1 MRKFLGWLFPPKSK
15 EEAPDP
21 IIVVSGLPR
30 SGTSMMMGMLEA
42 GGLELVVDGIR
53 AADEDNPRGYYE
65 LERVK
70 DLAKAEDKSWL
81 VTLQGKGV
89 KVISLLL
96 QHLPEAYNYKIIFMR
111 RSIAEVLDSQSKMLE
126 RRGESQSGQSGLTD
140 EDMASIFA
148 QHLTKVEALVARRP
162 RCEVLY
168 VDYRG
173 ALDSPATVAEQVD
186 KFLGK
191 GLDVEKMAGVV
202 DKSLYHSH
210 A

>member
-1 MRKFLGWLFPPKSK
+1 MRKFLGWLFPPKEK
-15 EEAPDP
+15 APDP

-42 GGLELVVDGIR
+42 GGLELVVDGTR

-70 DLAKAEDKSWL
+70 HLAKAEDKSWL
-81 VTLQGKGV
+81 ATLQGKGV
-89 KVISLLL
+89 KVVSLLL
-96 QHLPEAYNYKIIFMR
+96 QHLPEAYDYKIIFMR
-111 RSIAEVLDSQSKMLE
+111 RSIAEVLASQSKMLE
-126 RRGESQSGQSGLTD
+126 RRGESQSGPTD
-140 EDMASIFA
+140 ESMASIFA
-148 QHLTKVEALVARRP
+148 QHLTKVEASIARRP

-202 DKSLYHSH
+202 DKSLYRSH

>member
-1 MRKFLGWLFPPKSK
+1 
-15 EEAPDP
+15 
-21 IIVVSGLPR
+21 
-30 SGTSMMMGMLEA
+30 MMMGMLEA

-70 DLAKAEDKSWL
+70 ELAKAEDKSWL

-111 RSIAEVLDSQSKMLE
+111 RSIAEVLDSQSKMLQ

-210 A
+210 V

>member
-1 MRKFLGWLFPPKSK
+1 MRKFLGWLFPPKEK
-15 EEAPDP
+15 APGP
-21 IIVVSGLPR
+21 IVVVSGLPR

-42 GGLELVVDGIR
+42 GGLELVVDGVR
-53 AADEDNPRGYYE
+53 TADEDNPRGYYE
-65 LERVK
+65 FERVK
-70 DLAKAEDKSWL
+70 DLAKTADKSWL
-81 VTLQGKGV
+81 VTHQGKGV
-89 KVISLLL
+89 KVVSFLL
-96 QHLPEAYNYKIIFMR
+96 QHLPEAYDYKIIFMR
-111 RSIAEVLDSQSKMLE
+111 RSITEVLASQSKMLE
-126 RRGESQSGQSGLTD
+126 RRGEPQSGPTD

-148 QHLTKVEALVARRP
+148 QHLTKVEALVAQRP

-202 DKSLYHSH
+202 DKSLYRSQ

>member
-1 MRKFLGWLFPPKSK
+1 MRKFLAWLFPPKQK
-15 EEAPDP
+15 EKATDP

-30 SGTSMMMGMLEA
+30 SGTSMMMSMLEA
-42 GGLELVVDGIR
+42 GGLELAVDGIR
-53 AADEDNPRGYYE
+53 TADEDNPRGYYE
-65 LERVK
+65 FERVK
-70 DLAKAEDKSWL
+70 DLAKVEDKSWL
-81 VTLQGKGV
+81 APHQGKGV
-89 KVISLLL
+89 KVVSFLL
-96 QHLPEAYNYKIIFMR
+96 QHLPEAYDYKIIFMR
-111 RSIAEVLDSQSKMLE
+111 RSIAEVLASQSKMLD
-126 RRGESQSGQSGLTD
+126 RRGESQSGPTD

-148 QHLTKVEALVARRP
+148 QHLTKVEASIAQRP

-173 ALDSPATVAEQVD
+173 ALDSPVRAAEEVD

-202 DKSLYHSH
+202 DKSLYRSQ

>member
-1 MRKFLGWLFPPKSK
+1 MRKFLGWLFPPKEK
-15 EEAPDP
+15 APDP

-53 AADEDNPRGYYE
+53 AADEDNPWGYYE

-96 QHLPEAYNYKIIFMR
+96 QPGI
-111 RSIAEVLDSQSKMLE
+111 SI
-126 RRGESQSGQSGLTD
+126 
-140 EDMASIFA
+140 
-148 QHLTKVEALVARRP
+148 
-162 RCEVLY
+162 
-168 VDYRG
+168 
-173 ALDSPATVAEQVD
+173 
-186 KFLGK
+186 
-191 GLDVEKMAGVV
+191 LDVPA
-202 DKSLYHSH
+202 
-210 A
+210 

>member
-1 MRKFLGWLFPPKSK
+1 
-15 EEAPDP
+15 
-21 IIVVSGLPR
+21 
-30 SGTSMMMGMLEA
+30 MMMGMLEA

-111 RSIAEVLDSQSKMLE
+111 RSIAEVLDS
-126 RRGESQSGQSGLTD
+126 
-140 EDMASIFA
+140 
-148 QHLTKVEALVARRP
+148 
-162 RCEVLY
+162 
-168 VDYRG
+168 
-173 ALDSPATVAEQVD
+173 
-186 KFLGK
+186 
-191 GLDVEKMAGVV
+191 
-202 DKSLYHSH
+202 
-210 A
+210 

>member
-1 MRKFLGWLFPPKSK
+1 MRKFLGWLFPQK
-15 EEAPDP
+15 EKAPDP

-65 LERVK
+65 FERVK

-81 VTLQGKGV
+81 VTFQGKGV
-89 KVISLLL
+89 KVVSFLL
-96 QHLPEAYNYKIIFMR
+96 QHLPEAYDYKIIFMR
-111 RSIAEVLDSQSKMLE
+111 RSITEVLASQSKMLE
-126 RRGESQSGQSGLTD
+126 RRGELPSGPSD
-140 EDMASIFA
+140 EGMASIFA
-148 QHLTKVEALVARRP
+148 QHLTKVEASVAQRP

-173 ALDSPATVAEQVD
+173 TLDSPATVAEQVD

-202 DKSLYHSH
+202 DKSLYRSQ

>member
-1 MRKFLGWLFPPKSK
+1 MKKFLGWLFPPKPK
-15 EEAPDP
+15 ETPDP

-81 VTLQGKGV
+81 ITLQGKGV

-126 RRGESQSGQSGLTD
+126 LSLIRSRGRFS
-140 EDMASIFA
+140 
-148 QHLTKVEALVARRP
+148 
-162 RCEVLY
+162 Y
-168 VDYRG
+168 
-173 ALDSPATVAEQVD
+173 AT
-186 KFLGK
+186 
-191 GLDVEKMAGVV
+191 
-202 DKSLYHSH
+202 
-210 A
+210 

>member
-1 MRKFLGWLFPPKSK
+1 MRKFLGWLFPPKEK
-15 EEAPDP
+15 EKAPDP

-30 SGTSMMMGMLEA
+30 SGTSRMMGMLEA
-42 GGLELVVDGIR
+42 GGLELAVDGIR
-53 AADEDNPRGYYE
+53 KADEDNPRGYYE

-96 QHLPEAYNYKIIFMR
+96 QHLPEAYDYKIIFMR
-111 RSIAEVLDSQSKMLE
+111 RSITEVLASQSKMAD
-126 RRGESQSGQSGLTD
+126 RRGEAQSGPKD

-148 QHLTKVEALVARRP
+148 QHLTKVEASVAQRP
-162 RCEVLY
+162 RCKVLY

-173 ALDSPATVAEQVD
+173 ALDAPATVAEQVD
-186 KFLGK
+186 KFLEK

-202 DKSLYHSH
+202 DKSLYRSQ

>member
-1 MRKFLGWLFPPKSK
+1 
-15 EEAPDP
+15 
-21 IIVVSGLPR
+21 
-30 SGTSMMMGMLEA
+30 MMMGMLEA

-53 AADEDNPRGYYE
+53 TADEDNPRGYFE
-65 LERVK
+65 FERVK
-70 DLAKAEDKSWL
+70 DLAKVQDKSWL
-81 VTLQGKGV
+81 GTFQGKGV
-89 KVISLLL
+89 KVVSFLL
-96 QHLPEAYNYKIIFMR
+96 QHLPEAYDYKIIFMR
-111 RSIAEVLDSQSKMLE
+111 RSITEVLASQSKMLE
-126 RRGESQSGQSGLTD
+126 RRGESQKGTTD

-173 ALDSPATVAEQVD
+173 ALDSPARAAEEID

>member
-111 RSIAEVLDSQSKMLE
+111 RSIAGRFRPST
-126 RRGESQSGQSGLTD
+126 RSG
-140 EDMASIFA
+140 
-148 QHLTKVEALVARRP
+148 R
-162 RCEVLY
+162 
-168 VDYRG
+168 
-173 ALDSPATVAEQVD
+173 
-186 KFLGK
+186 
-191 GLDVEKMAGVV
+191 
-202 DKSLYHSH
+202 
-210 A
+210 